1 MLIFLKIPIC
11 QMVVNNSLGHFAFF
25 SILLQPNFNY

>member
-25 SILLQPNFNY
+25 SILLQPNINL

>member
-25 SILLQPNFNY
+25 SILLHPNFNY

>member
-11 QMVVNNSLGHFAFF
+11 QMVVNNSLGYFAFF
-25 SILLQPNFNY
+25 LNTFAAEY